1 MKWDTPSIIKF
12 VPFFPLK
19 EEPESA
25 LGPLE
30 GTAGSSAHVWVPG
43 SPWWVPVGG
52 GNTWSFQ
59 TSLEMVPGRCLGV
72 AMGSPKF
79 CRLGVHR
86 VIFTSQDRWAS
97 CREAQAWQVAL
108 HRDLALGLG
117 TGPAPGDEP
126 SGGREETLEGPALLG
141 GWGPCP
147 ALTLLG
153 WLWSTTI
160 LEVRDISGVDNG
172 LPANDTVQHLNHELK
187 INFKSDCGN
196 WVYGTIILLYK

>member
-1 MKWDTPSIIKF
+1 MKWDTPSTIKF
-12 VPFFPLK
+12 VPSFPLK

-79 CRLGVHR
+79 CRLGGSSGYFQHHR
-86 VIFTSQDRWAS
+86 TGEPPVESPRPGRWPFIEIWPSVWAQDPPLGMSLREAVKKPSRGLPCLGGGVPALPSPFLGDSEVPRFWKWGTSQ
-97 CREAQAWQVAL
+97 E
-108 HRDLALGLG
+108 
-117 TGPAPGDEP
+117 
-126 SGGREETLEGPALLG
+126 
-141 GWGPCP
+141 
-147 ALTLLG
+147 
-153 WLWSTTI
+153 
-160 LEVRDISGVDNG
+160 
-172 LPANDTVQHLNHELK
+172 
-187 INFKSDCGN
+187 
-196 WVYGTIILLYK
+196 